1 MSKRVA
7 LVGKPLRRRHSQV
20 MHDAAF
26 AAHGIEARYELR
38 ELEPDELP
46 AFVAA
51 ARGDSWLGFQVTAP
65 YKQDVRALVDT
76 VDPAVEAIGAVN
88 SVVRLQ
94 DGALLGFNTD
104 APGFAAAAE
113 AELGVSLRGAA
124 VAVAG
129 AGGAACAVAYAALDR
144 GAELVAIGSRRPEA
158 ATALAGRLGGSATGH
173 GLAAPAFREALGRAD
188 LFVNATTVGML
199 SPGTVV
205 DPTALGDDTAVFD
218 LVYVPAE
225 TELLRRARE
234 RGLRAVNGTGMLIA
248 QAAIA
253 FRRWTGVADASGTM
267 REALA
272 DLLRSDSVPRTKESA

>member
-1 MSKRVA
+1 MTKRVA
-7 LVGKPLRRRHSQV
+7 LVGNPLRRRHSQV

-26 AAHGIEARYELR
+26 AAHGIDARYELR
-38 ELEPDELP
+38 ELERDELP
-46 AFVAA
+46 AFAA
-51 ARGDSWLGFQVTAP
+51 GARDDSWLGFQVTAP
-65 YKQDVRALVDT
+65 YKQEVRALVDA
-76 VDPAVEAIGAVN
+76 VDPAVMAIGAVN
-88 SVVRLQ
+88 SVVRLE
-94 DGALLGFNTD
+94 DGTLLGFNTD

-158 ATALAGRLGGSATGH
+158 AAALAGRLGGSASGH
-173 GLAAPAFREALGRAD
+173 GLDAPAFRDALARAD

-199 SPGTVV
+199 SPGTVI
-205 DPTALGDDTAVFD
+205 DPTVLRDGTAVFD

-225 TELLRRARE
+225 TELRRRARE

-253 FRRWTGVADASGTM
+253 FRRWTGVEDVSDTM
-267 REALA
+267 RAALEP
-272 DLLRSDSVPRTKESA
+272 LLRPDPESRTKESA